1 MTLLRM
7 TGIGKVFP
15 GVRTPDRVDL
25 EVAEGEVHR
34 LLGQNGAG
42 KSTLIKVLAGAHQPD
57 DGEITW
63 RGAKTALPS
72 PVAALRLGIATMYQ
86 ELDLVP
92 DLPVAEN
99 VVLGHEPAR
108 FGFTRRRAARDLA
121 RALMARLGHPE
132 IGPDREV
139 GRLSAAGQQLVSM
152 ARALARDARL
162 IVMDEPT
169 AAPAADEVDNLFR
182 VTPLAYR
189 LWIGGDNYRRGVNA
203 GEYIAARMKAGNIAD
218 PIIGEVAGI
227 DSLPLTQER
236 SQGFRDASQRAGFSV
251 GPRVSASF
259 TSESGEQQTA
269 NLLQSAPELD
279 ALWDH
284 DDDQGIGV
292 MAAIDSAGREEFVMV
307 GGAGSRNMMD
317 LIKADS
323 GVVKATVLYSPSM
336 ASSAIALARLLG
348 QAKGIG
354 DVAEHDIPA
363 SITTYSAVVT
373 KENVDQYL
381 DVGFDS

>member
-1 MTLLRM
+1 MPSLDRRRFLWGTTAVGTAALLAGC
-7 TGIGKVFP
+7 TSNESANSAP
-15 GVRTPDRVDL
+15 NA
-25 EVAEGEVHR
+25 VAGGS
-34 LLGQNGAG
+34 GQNSQPG
-42 KSTLIKVLAGAHQPD
+42 KQVTI
-57 DGEITW
+57 
-63 RGAKTALPS
+63 
-72 PVAALRLGIATMYQ
+72 
-86 ELDLVP
+86 
-92 DLPVAEN
+92 
-99 VVLGHEPAR
+99 
-108 FGFTRRRAARDLA
+108 GF
-121 RALMARLGHPE
+121 
-132 IGPDREV
+132 
-139 GRLSAAGQQLVSM
+139 S
-152 ARALARDARL
+152 
-162 IVMDEPT
+162 
-169 AAPAADEVDNLFR
+169 APAADHGWMAAMTKNAKAQADEFSDVTFKATEGTNDVNQQIAQVETLINDKVDVLVVLPFDGKALTEVGRQAMDAGIPVINLDR
-182 VTPLAYR
+182 VFDTPLAYR
-189 LWIGGDNYRRGVNA
+189 LWIGGDNYRMGVNA
-203 GEYIAARMKAGNIAD
+203 GEYIAAQLKAKNVSN

-236 SQGFRDASQRAGFSV
+236 SQGFKDALGKAGFSV
-251 GPRVSASF
+251 GPRVSAQF

-269 NLLQSAPELD
+269 NLLQSAPKLD
-279 ALWDH
+279 ALWNH

-292 MAAIDSAGREEFVMV
+292 MAAIDSAGRKEFVMV

-354 DVAEHDIPA
+354 DMAEHDIPA